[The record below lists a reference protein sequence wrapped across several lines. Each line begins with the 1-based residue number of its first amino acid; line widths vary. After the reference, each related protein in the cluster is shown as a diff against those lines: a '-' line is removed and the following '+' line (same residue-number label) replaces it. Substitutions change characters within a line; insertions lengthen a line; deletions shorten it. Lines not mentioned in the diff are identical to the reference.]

1 MTIVLI
7 KEIAVILVCYAMG
20 CFASGYYWVRW
31 RKGLDIRNLGSGS
44 VGARNVG
51 RVLGP
56 WGFMVTLLTDVAKG
70 VCAVALAQ
78 ACDLRPDAVIAAMMG
93 VVIGHTWP
101 VQLRFHG
108 GKGIATSLG
117 ALAVYDP
124 RLLLIL
130 LAIFLPAW
138 IILRSFTMSGMAAY
152 ALAPLVV
159 FFCNLGN
166 LEVAA
171 VSLIAIVVL
180 IAHQK
185 NIREEFSHFCAER
198 AEKDESVHSH
208 KESGS

>member
-1 MTIVLI
+1 MNLVLL
-7 KEIAVILVCYAMG
+7 KEIAVVLVCYAVG

-31 RKGLDIRNLGSGS
+31 RTGLDIRNIGSGS
-44 VGARNVG
+44 VGAKNVG

-56 WGFMVTLLTDVAKG
+56 WGFIVTLAADVTKG
-70 VCAVALAQ
+70 VMAVALAN

-117 ALAVYDP
+117 ALLVYDP
-124 RLLLIL
+124 RLVLIL
-130 LAIFLPAW
+130 GAVFIPVWIF
-138 IILRSFTMSGMAAY
+138 LRSFTLSGLIAY
-152 ALAPLVV
+152 ALSPLAV
-159 FFCNLGN
+159 FFCRLGN

-180 IAHQK
+180 FAHQK
-185 NIREEFSHFCAER
+185 NIREEFARLCTER
-198 AEKDESVHSH
+198 VEKEESIHRH